1 MIKKFIQLLLGN
13 PRSNTEPLVRQ
24 IAEQSLSE
32 VCQLVEGRMAGMT
45 LAEAR
50 GYVRARA
57 TQIVMR
63 ESRIAIAKSTDVE
76 YAEMATVARQATER
90 LISQVIRRMH
100 TGAPQPARVAA

>member
-1 MIKKFIQLLLGN
+1 MIKKFIQLLLGI
-13 PRSNTEPLVRQ
+13 PRTNTEPLVRQ
-24 IAEQSLSE
+24 IAEQSLAE

-57 TQIVMR
+57 TQIVLR

-76 YAEMATVARQATER
+76 FAEMATVARQATER
-90 LISQVIRRMH
+90 LISQVIRRTH
-100 TGAPQPARVAA
+100 TGSQKAARVAA

>member
-1 MIKKFIQLLLGN
+1 LIKKFIQFLLGN
-13 PRSNTEPLVRQ
+13 PRMNTEPLVRQ
-24 IAEQSLSE
+24 IAEQSLAE

-57 TQIVMR
+57 TQIVLR

-76 YAEMATVARQATER
+76 YGEMATVARQATER
-90 LISQVIRRMH
+90 LISQVIRRTH
-100 TGAPQPARVAA
+100 TGSQQAARVAA

>member
-1 MIKKFIQLLLGN
+1 MIKKFIQFLLGN
-13 PRSNTEPLVRQ
+13 PRANTEPLVRQ
-24 IAEQSLSE
+24 IAEQSLAE

-100 TGAPQPARVAA
+100 TVAQQPARVAA

>member
-1 MIKKFIQLLLGN
+1 LIKKFIQLLLGN
-13 PRSNTEPLVRQ
+13 PRRNIEPIVRQ
-24 IAEQSLSE
+24 IAEQSLAE

-63 ESRIAIAKSTDVE
+63 ESRIAIAKSIEVE

-90 LISQVIRRMH
+90 LISQVIRQTH
-100 TGAPQPARVAA
+100 TGAQQPARVAA